1 MTGLDEQTLGTLLK
15 AAVPEPGTVPDLA
28 GAARALAARNR
39 RRRVLVGSVVVVLV
53 GALIPA
59 LALVFR
65 PGGAPQIGPTDSP
78 SHPIPTPDS
87 ALCGRACDPA
97 RVVQQIRRP
106 LHLPTVAP
114 GAACPV
120 SARRNFP
127 GGAGFSGP
135 FPAIG
140 TGPLYAAGLTPA
152 GKLPVTTDGAG
163 RLTAKVIWVFS
174 KGYGGPIL
182 LRGDRIN
189 GPGRLRFE
197 HYLGAAN
204 YPGSGPATRPHRQVL
219 YVRGGLHASASYAL
233 ESEPDVLYV
242 DGPGCYA
249 VQADGVGFS
258 QLLVFRVPE
267 R

>member
-1 MTGLDEQTLGTLLK
+1 MTGLDEQTLGRLLK
-15 AAVPEPGTVPDLA
+15 EAVPEPGAEPDLA
-28 GAARALAARNR
+28 DRARELAARNR

-53 GALIPA
+53 GALFPA
-59 LALVFR
+59 LTFALR
-65 PGGAPQIGPTDSP
+65 PGGSPQVGPTDSP
-78 SHPIPTPDS
+78 THAIPPPDS

-97 RVVQQIRRP
+97 HVARQVRRP
-106 LHLPTVAP
+106 LHLPSVAP

-120 SARRNFP
+120 SPRRNFP

-140 TGPLYAAGLTPA
+140 TGPLYAAGLARA
-152 GKLPVTTDGAG
+152 GKLPVTSDGAG
-163 RLTAKVIWVFS
+163 RLTAKVIWVF
-174 KGYGGPIL
+174 GRRYGGPIL
-182 LRGDRIN
+182 LRGDRID

-197 HYLGAAN
+197 HYLGAAA
-204 YPGSGPATRPHRQVL
+204 YPGPGSGTGPHREVL
-219 YVRGGLHASASYAL
+219 YVRGGLHASAPDAL

-242 DGPGCYA
+242 EGPGCYA

-258 QLLVFRVPE
+258 QVLVFWVPG

>member
-15 AAVPEPGTVPDLA
+15 EAVPEPGTVPDLA
-28 GAARALAARNR
+28 DRARDLAARNR
-39 RRRVLVGSVVVVLV
+39 RTRVLVGSVVVVLV
-53 GALIPA
+53 AALVPA
-59 LALVFR
+59 LALSLR
-65 PGGAPQIGPTDSP
+65 SGGAAQVGPTDSP
-78 SHPIPTPDS
+78 THTIPTPDS

-97 RVVQQIRRP
+97 RVAQQVRRP

-114 GAACPV
+114 GAACPI
-120 SARRNFP
+120 SPRRNFP
-127 GGAGFSGP
+127 GGAGFTGP

-152 GKLPVTTDGAG
+152 GRLPVTPAGAG
-163 RLTAKVIWVFS
+163 RLTAKVIWVFA

-182 LRGDRIN
+182 LRGDRID

-204 YPGSGPATRPHRQVL
+204 YPGSGPGTGPHRQVL
-219 YVRGGLHASASYAL
+219 YVRGGLHASAPDAL

-249 VQADGVGFS
+249 VQADGVGLS
-258 QLLVFRVPE
+258 QVLVFRVPA